1 MENRPLLLRH
11 PTSQT
16 TSSLL
21 KESEL
26 KTIFLASP
34 TKPACHGGDHIE
46 NRRRCESCDL
56 TKEQNLTSSIHRG
69 HCAKTFELLQPRCA
83 LVASEAAAPH
93 YKAMKVSPLGLTA
106 LNREN
111 GFKSPQDL
119 KGDPLGVAR
128 PRLRQGA
135 TTDGGIFH
143 GAAKS
148 PPRYENRARA
158 GDGPKGA
165 PAVLTTPAT
174 STPPRQSPSRRIA
187 YSM

>member
-1 MENRPLLLRH
+1 M
-11 PTSQT
+11 T
-16 TSSLL
+16 
-21 KESEL
+21 
-26 KTIFLASP
+26 
-34 TKPACHGGDHIE
+34 
-46 NRRRCESCDL
+46 CDL
-56 TKEQNLTSSIHRG
+56 TTEQNSTSPIHRG

-83 LVASEAAAPH
+83 LVASEAAVPH
-93 YKAMKVSPLGLTA
+93 YKAMKESPLGLTA

-135 TTDGGIFH
+135 TTEGGIFPG

-158 GDGPKGA
+158 GEGRSQGSTCCAHDARHLGA
-165 PAVLTTPAT
+165 ATPVAL
-174 STPPRQSPSRRIA
+174 STDCILNVIYFGSNGFRKTPLGFSFVRVQTRCLCARCGVGHWVGR
-187 YSM
+187 